1 PGLLAFASV
10 MPPGDQEV
18 LHDPEIEAMF
28 IDDLELASRRQF
40 RAVVNDG
47 VLFGRPWGFE
57 LGEIDVPVR
66 WWHGN
71 ADSNVSLG
79 DAEDAVALLPDC
91 ELHIRPGE
99 SHLGGFAAAHEV
111 LQTLDALWT

>member
-1 PGLLAFASV
+1 
-10 MPPGDQEV
+10 
-18 LHDPEIEAMF
+18 
-28 IDDLELASRRQF
+28 
-40 RAVVNDG
+40 
-47 VLFGRPWGFE
+47 
-57 LGEIDVPVR
+57 
-66 WWHGN
+66 
-71 ADSNVSLG
+71 VSLG

>member
-1 PGLLAFASV
+1 
-10 MPPGDQEV
+10 M
-18 LHDPEIEAMF
+18 
-28 IDDLELASRRQF
+28 
-40 RAVVNDG
+40 NDG
-47 VLFGRPWGFE
+47 VLFGRHWGFE

-71 ADSNVSLG
+71 GDSIVSLG
-79 DAEDAVALLPDC
+79 DAEDAVALIPDC

-111 LQTLDALWT
+111 LETLDALWTD